1 MPQQD
6 NLFLVFG
13 DGICSGSSAV
23 ANSTCRSSKKLM
35 TYDWTILQT
44 LIFIITPFFVM
55 LAISS
60 EDEDDDGSDGGMLT
74 PAYAPSPS

>member
-1 MPQQD
+1 
-6 NLFLVFG
+6 
-13 DGICSGSSAV
+13 
-23 ANSTCRSSKKLM
+23 M

-60 EDEDDDGSDGGMLT
+60 EDEDDSGPPDGGLMN
-74 PAYAPSPS
+74 PVYNPS

>member
-1 MPQQD
+1 
-6 NLFLVFG
+6 
-13 DGICSGSSAV
+13 
-23 ANSTCRSSKKLM
+23 M

-44 LIFIITPFFVM
+44 LIFIITPFFLI

>member
-1 MPQQD
+1 MQYQVKS
-6 NLFLVFG
+6 FLVSG
-13 DGICSGSSAV
+13 DGIYSSSSAG
-23 ANSTCRSSKKLM
+23 ANSACRSNKKFM
-35 TYDWTILQT
+35 TYDWTILQS

-60 EDEDDDGSDGGMLT
+60 QDEDDDGSDGGMLT